1 MNVEN
6 SVEIKTQRIV
16 VTIELDVV
24 TFPSGS
30 QWVTDIDH
38 TDKINEAIK
47 DAKHELLGDGSH
59 DDLVTQKDIESLAR
73 QNLADDELHG
83 GTFKRVKDK
92 QLFSAL
98 RSMLGVNSA
107 INAAT
112 KLNPFAGA

>member
-1 MNVEN
+1 MNAEN
-6 SVEIKTQRIV
+6 NNEIKAQRIV

-47 DAKHELLGDGSH
+47 DAKYELLNGSRDH
-59 DDLVTQKDIESLAR
+59 EVTQKDIETIAR
-73 QNLADDELHG
+73 QNMRDDELHG
-83 GTFKRVKDK
+83 GTFKQIKDK

-98 RSMLGVNSA
+98 RSMLGVNCV

-112 KLNPFAGA
+112 KLNPFAGE